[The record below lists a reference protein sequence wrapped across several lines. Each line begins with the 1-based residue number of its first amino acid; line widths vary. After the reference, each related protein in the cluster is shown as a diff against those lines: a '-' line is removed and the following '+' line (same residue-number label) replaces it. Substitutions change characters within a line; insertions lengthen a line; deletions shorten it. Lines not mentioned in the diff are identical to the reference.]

1 MWLAWI
7 GLANVAIFWLE
18 YIYRQGHYGSFW
30 QALPYTVVPIFMG
43 QIGLYYGFR
52 LAPNLLLAG
61 AAFTLMNI
69 ALRVVNSYRLGEYLN
84 YYNWAG
90 VVLLV
95 IAMFLLKV
103 K

>member
-18 YIYRQGHYGSFW
+18 YIYRQGSYGSFW

-52 LAPNLLLAG
+52 SAPNLLFAG
-61 AAFTLMNI
+61 ATFTLINVS
-69 ALRVVNSYRLGEYLN
+69 LRLVNSYRLGEHLN
-84 YYNWAG
+84 VYNWLG
-90 VVLLV
+90 VGLLLIATVLLK
-95 IAMFLLKV
+95 IK
-103 K
+103 